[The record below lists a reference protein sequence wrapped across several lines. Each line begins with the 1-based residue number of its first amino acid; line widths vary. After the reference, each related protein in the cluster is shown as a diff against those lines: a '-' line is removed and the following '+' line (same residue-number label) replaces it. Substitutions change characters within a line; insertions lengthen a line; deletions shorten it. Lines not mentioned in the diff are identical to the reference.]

1 MVGMDAAI
9 SRSAYNMVGRF
20 VLIAAA
26 CTLVMLVAV
35 FWPQATI
42 LDRMELRTVDWRFH
56 LRGPLAPHPDIVLV
70 TIDEASLDKV
80 GKWPWPRQLFARL
93 TRQLTAA
100 RARAIVYDVFFIE
113 PEADPASDAAFVEAV
128 ASAGNVYLAGFAA
141 GPEQEGDID
150 SDLSVRERASADQ
163 AEPLRRWA
171 WDEATVNRR
180 EGLLSWAGI
189 YQVPDLTYP
198 FAHLAQAA
206 RGLGYTCLVQGA
218 DGIFRYTPP
227 LGYFRHR
234 LYPSLPLAVA
244 AGLLDARP
252 RQISVNFGHNLRLD
266 DQHIVP
272 LDRWGRMVINF
283 AGRHKTYPHLPAWQ
297 ILNETKDTSQLEL
310 ENKII
315 IVAITA
321 EGLHDVRA
329 SPFGSLLSGGEI
341 QATILDNI
349 LTQRFLVSAPPEKM
363 LLILPFIGL
372 AIALIFALL
381 PTRQALLLALGVV
394 AAYDWFSI
402 WVFAHWGLI
411 VPMFAPTLTG
421 LVVILVL
428 ISYRLLLE
436 ERQRSQARETLSHFV
451 PTQIVSQ
458 LMEDEAAQILQ
469 GQRRI
474 VSCLFCDLRGF
485 TAASEQLSPEATVNL
500 LNRYFTLMYEVIW
513 EFGGTL
519 DKLMGD
525 GLMAFFNA
533 PLEQPDHARRAVQA
547 AIEMQRRIEF
557 NRAEWEFCGWGE
569 LAAGIGISTGQAVVG
584 YITARDRMQYTAIGA
599 QVNLAARL
607 EELTRELDAKILISE
622 DTWQLVKDTVTT
634 NDEGSVQVRGFTEE
648 VNVYSVPVPLA

>member
-1 MVGMDAAI
+1 MASRDSPG
-9 SRSAYNMVGRF
+9 SRSAYKIVGRF

-26 CTLVMLVAV
+26 CTLVMLVAA
-35 FWPQATI
+35 FWPQVTM

-56 LRGPLAPHPDIVLV
+56 LRGPLQPHPDIVLV
-70 TIDEASLDKV
+70 TVDEASLRNV
-80 GKWPWPRQLFARL
+80 GKWPWPRAVFARL

-100 RARAIVYDVFFIE
+100 GVRAIAYDVFFIE
-113 PEADPASDAAFVEAV
+113 PEPG
-128 ASAGNVYLAGFAA
+128 SAGDEAFAEALARADNVYLAGFAA
-141 GPEQEGDID
+141 GPEQEGDYGA
-150 SDLSVRERASADQ
+150 DLSVGKMAPATQ
-163 AEPLRRWA
+163 AEPLRQWA
-171 WDEATVNRR
+171 WNEATVNRG
-180 EGLLSWAGI
+180 EGLLRWAGV
-189 YQVPDLTYP
+189 YQLPDLTYP
-198 FAHLAQAA
+198 FARLAQAA
-206 RGLGYTCLVQGA
+206 DGLGYTCLVQGA
-218 DGIFRYTPP
+218 DGIFRYTVPI
-227 LGYFRHR
+227 GYFRHR

-244 AGLLDARP
+244 AGLLGARP
-252 RQISVNFGHNLRLD
+252 GQISVNFGDNIRLD
-266 DQHIVP
+266 DQHTVP

-283 AGRHKTYPHLPAWQ
+283 VGKQKTYPHLPAWQ
-297 ILNETKDTSQLEL
+297 ILDESADAVQLEL
-310 ENKII
+310 ADKVV

-329 SPFGSLLSGGEI
+329 NPFGGLLAGGEI

-349 LTQRFLVSAPPEKM
+349 LTQRFLVQVPPEKL

-394 AAYDWFSI
+394 GAYEWFSI
-402 WVFAHWGLI
+402 WAFAHWSLI
-411 VPMFAPTLTG
+411 VPMFAPMLTG
-421 LVVILVL
+421 LVTILVL
-428 ISYRLLLE
+428 ISYRLLIE

-485 TAASEQLSPEATVNL
+485 TSASEQLAPEATVNL
-500 LNRYFTLMYEVIW
+500 LNRYFTLMHEVIW
-513 EFGGTL
+513 EFDGTL

-533 PLEQPDHARRAVQA
+533 PLEQPDHARRAAQA

-569 LAAGIGISTGQAVVG
+569 LAAGIGISTGPAVVG

-607 EELTRELDAKILISE
+607 EELTRELDAKILVSE
-622 DTWQLVKDTVTT
+622 DTYELLNEAFPAQYM
-634 NDEGSVQVRGFTEE
+634 GRIAVRGFAED
-648 VNVYSVPVPLA
+648 VAVYAVDVSLD

>member
-1 MVGMDAAI
+1 MAGRGSPG
-9 SRSAYNMVGRF
+9 SRSAYKMVGRF

-26 CTLVMLVAV
+26 CTLVMLVAG
-35 FWPQATI
+35 FWPQVTI

-56 LRGPLAPHPDIVLV
+56 MRGPLQPHPDIVVV
-70 TIDEASLDKV
+70 TVDEASLDEV
-80 GKWPWPRQLFARL
+80 GKWPWPRAVFARL

-100 RARAIVYDVFFIE
+100 GARAIVYDVFFIE
-113 PEADPASDAAFVEAV
+113 PEPDPAGDEAFAQAV

-141 GPEQEGDID
+141 GPEQAGDYGP
-150 SDLSVRERASADQ
+150 DLSVREMAPAGQ
-163 AEPLRRWA
+163 AEMLRHWA
-171 WDEATVNRR
+171 WSGATVTRG
-180 EGLLSWAGI
+180 EGLLRWAGI
-189 YQVPDLTYP
+189 YQLPDLTYP
-198 FAHLAQAA
+198 LARLA
-206 RGLGYTCLVQGA
+206 RGAQGLGYTCLVQGA

-227 LGYFRHR
+227 LGYFRQQ
-234 LYPSLPLAVA
+234 LYPSLPLTVA
-244 AGLLDARP
+244 AGVLDARP
-252 RQISVNFGHNLRLD
+252 GQISISFGHNLRLD
-266 DQHIVP
+266 DQHTVP

-283 AGRHKTYPHLPAWQ
+283 AGKHKTYPHLPAWQ
-297 ILNETKDTSQLEL
+297 ILDESKDAAQLEL
-310 ENKII
+310 ADKIV

-329 SPFGSLLSGGEI
+329 SPFGGLLAGGEI

-349 LTQRFLVSAPPEKM
+349 LTQRFLVPAPPEKM

-402 WVFAHWGLI
+402 WVFADRGLI
-411 VPMFAPTLTG
+411 VPMFTPTLTG
-421 LVVILVL
+421 LVTVLVL

-436 ERQRSQARETLSHFV
+436 ERQRFQARETLSHFV

-474 VSCLFCDLRGF
+474 VTCLFCDLRGF
-485 TAASEQLSPEATVNL
+485 TAASEQLSPEATVDL
-500 LNRYFTLMYEVIW
+500 LNRYFTLMHEVIW
-513 EFGGTL
+513 EFDGTL

-569 LAAGIGISTGQAVVG
+569 LAAGIGISTGPAVVG

-607 EELTRELDAKILISE
+607 EELTRELDAKILVSE
-622 DTWQLVKDTVTT
+622 DTYGLIEEAFPAQYL
-634 NDEGSVQVRGFTEE
+634 GRIAVRGFAEE
-648 VNVYSVPVPLA
+648 VGVYAVDVPLE

>member
-1 MVGMDAAI
+1 MAGRGSPG
-9 SRSAYNMVGRF
+9 SRSAYKMVGRF

-26 CTLVMLVAV
+26 CTLVMLVAA
-35 FWPQATI
+35 FWPQVTI

-56 LRGPLAPHPDIVLV
+56 MRGPLSPHPDIVLV
-70 TIDEASLDKV
+70 TVDEASLDKV

-100 RARAIVYDVFFIE
+100 GARAIVYDVFFIE
-113 PEADPASDAAFVEAV
+113 PEPDPAGDEAFAQAL
-128 ASAGNVYLAGFAA
+128 ASAANVYLAGFAA
-141 GPEQEGDID
+141 GPEQAGDYD
-150 SDLSVRERASADQ
+150 PDLSVREMAPAGQ
-163 AEPLRRWA
+163 AETLRHWA
-171 WDEATVNRR
+171 WNEATVTKG
-180 EGLLSWAGI
+180 EGLLRWAGI
-189 YQVPDLTYP
+189 YQLPDLTYP
-198 FAHLAQAA
+198 FARLARGAQ
-206 RGLGYTCLVQGA
+206 GLGYTCLVQGA

-252 RQISVNFGHNLRLD
+252 GQISVNFGHNLRLD
-266 DQHIVP
+266 DQHTVP

-283 AGRHKTYPHLPAWQ
+283 AGKHKTYPHLPAWQ
-297 ILNETKDTSQLEL
+297 ILDESKDAAQLEL
-310 ENKII
+310 EDKIV

-329 SPFGSLLSGGEI
+329 SPFGGLLAGGEI

-349 LTQRFLVSAPPEKM
+349 LTQRFLVQAPPEKM

-402 WVFAHWGLI
+402 WVFADRGLI
-411 VPMFAPTLTG
+411 VPMFTPMLTG
-421 LVVILVL
+421 LVTILVL

-436 ERQRSQARETLSHFV
+436 EKQRFQARETLSHFV

-500 LNRYFTLMYEVIW
+500 LNRYFTLMHEVIW
-513 EFGGTL
+513 EFDGTL

-569 LAAGIGISTGQAVVG
+569 LAAGIGISTGPAVVG

-607 EELTRELDAKILISE
+607 EELTRELDAKILVSE
-622 DTWQLVKDTVTT
+622 DTYGLL
-634 NDEGSVQVRGFTEE
+634 EEAFPARYLGRLAVRGFAEE
-648 VNVYSVPVPLA
+648 VGVYAVGVPMD

>member
-1 MVGMDAAI
+1 MAGRDSPD
-9 SRSAYNMVGRF
+9 SRSAYKMVGKF
-20 VLIAAA
+20 VLIGGA
-26 CTLVMLVAV
+26 CTLVMLVAA
-35 FWPQATI
+35 FWPQVTI

-56 LRGPLAPHPDIVLV
+56 MRGPLEPHPDIVLV
-70 TIDEASLDKV
+70 TIDEVSLDKV
-80 GKWPWPRQLFARL
+80 GKWPWPRQLFARM

-100 RARAIVYDVFFIE
+100 GARAIVYDVFFIE
-113 PEADPASDAAFVEAV
+113 PELDPAGDAAFAQ
-128 ASAGNVYLAGFAA
+128 ALSSADNVYLAGFAA
-141 GPEQEGDID
+141 GPEQESDYGDEP
-150 SDLSVRERASADQ
+150 SVREMAAVDQ
-163 AEPLRRWA
+163 AETLRHWA
-171 WDEATVNRR
+171 WNEATVSRG
-180 EGLLSWAGI
+180 EGLLRWAGI
-189 YQVPDLTYP
+189 YQLPDLTYP
-198 FAHLAQAA
+198 FARLAQAA
-206 RGLGYTCLVQGA
+206 DGLGYTCLVQGT

-234 LYPSLPLAVA
+234 LYPSLPLTVA
-244 AGLLDARP
+244 AGLLQARP
-252 RQISVNFGHNLRLD
+252 DQISVDFGRNLRLD
-266 DQHIVP
+266 AQHIVP

-283 AGRHKTYPHLPAWQ
+283 AGKHKTYPHLPAWQ
-297 ILNETKDTSQLEL
+297 ILDESEDTAELEL
-310 ENKII
+310 EDKIL

-329 SPFGSLLSGGEI
+329 SPFGGLLTGGEI

-349 LTQRFLVSAPPEKM
+349 LTQRFLIQAPPEEM

-381 PTRQALLLALGVV
+381 PTRQALLVALGVV

-402 WVFAHWGLI
+402 WVFAGHGLI
-411 VPMFAPTLTG
+411 VPMFTPMLTG
-421 LVVILVL
+421 LITILVL
-428 ISYRLLLE
+428 TSYRLLLE
-436 ERQRSQARETLSHFV
+436 EKQRSQARQTLSHFV

-469 GQRRI
+469 GQRRV

-485 TAASEQLSPEATVNL
+485 TAASELLAPEATVNL
-500 LNRYFTLMYEVIW
+500 LNRYFTLMHEVIW
-513 EFGGTL
+513 EFDGTL

-533 PLEQPDHARRAVQA
+533 PLEQPDHARRAVQV

-557 NRAEWEFCGWGE
+557 NRGEWEFCGWGE
-569 LAAGIGISTGQAVVG
+569 LAAGIGIATGPAVVG

-622 DTWQLVKDTVTT
+622 DTYELL
-634 NDEGSVQVRGFTEE
+634 EGAFPAQYVGRIAVRGFGEE
-648 VNVYSVPVPLA
+648 VGVYAVDAPMD

>member
-1 MVGMDAAI
+1 MAGTSSPG
-9 SRSAYNMVGRF
+9 SRSAYKTVGRF

-26 CTLVMLVAV
+26 CTLVMLVTV
-35 FWPQATI
+35 FWPQVTM

-56 LRGPLAPHPDIVLV
+56 MRGPLQPHPDIVLV
-70 TIDEASLDKV
+70 TVDEASLDKV

-100 RARAIVYDVFFIE
+100 GARAIVYDVFFIE
-113 PEADPASDAAFVEAV
+113 PEPDPAGDEAFAQAV
-128 ASAGNVYLAGFAA
+128 ASTDNVYLAGFAA
-141 GPEQEGDID
+141 GPEQAGDYGP
-150 SDLSVRERASADQ
+150 DLNVREMAPAGQ
-163 AEPLRRWA
+163 AEMLRHWA
-171 WDEATVNRR
+171 WNKATVTRG
-180 EGLLSWAGI
+180 EGLLRWAGV
-189 YQVPDLTYP
+189 YQLPDLTYP
-198 FAHLAQAA
+198 FARLARPAA
-206 RGLGYTCLVQGA
+206 GLGYTCLVQGA

-227 LGYFRHR
+227 LGYFRQQ

-244 AGLLDARP
+244 AGLVGVRP
-252 RQISVNFGHNLRLD
+252 SQVTVHYGHSLRLG
-266 DQHIVP
+266 DQHTVP

-283 AGRHKTYPHLPAWQ
+283 AGRHNTYPHLPAWQ
-297 ILNETKDTSQLEL
+297 ILDESRDAAELEL
-310 ENKII
+310 EDKVA

-321 EGLHDVRA
+321 QGLHDVRA
-329 SPFGSLLSGGEI
+329 TPFGGLLAGGEI

-349 LTQRFLVSAPPEKM
+349 LTQRFLIQAPPEKI

-381 PTRQALLLALGVV
+381 PTRQALVLALGVV

-402 WVFAHWGLI
+402 WAFAHWSLI
-411 VPMFAPTLTG
+411 VPMFTPTLAG
-421 LVVILVL
+421 LVTVLVL
-428 ISYRLLLE
+428 VSYRLLLE
-436 ERQRSQARETLSHFV
+436 EKQRSQARETLGHFV

-500 LNRYFTLMYEVIW
+500 LNRYFTLMHEVIW
-513 EFGGTL
+513 EFDGTL

-569 LAAGIGISTGQAVVG
+569 LAAGIGISTGPAVVG

-607 EELTRELDAKILISE
+607 EELTRELDVRILISD

-634 NDEGSVQVRGFTEE
+634 NDEGSVQVRGFTEQ

>member
-1 MVGMDAAI
+1 MAGRESPG
-9 SRSAYNMVGRF
+9 SRSAYKAVGRF

-26 CTLVMLVAV
+26 CTLVMLVAA
-35 FWPQATI
+35 FWPQVTV

-56 LRGPLAPHPDIVLV
+56 LRGPLSPHPDIVLV
-70 TIDEASLDKV
+70 TIDEASLDRV
-80 GKWPWPRQLFARL
+80 GKWPWPRQLFARM

-100 RARAIVYDVFFIE
+100 GARAIIYDVFFIE
-113 PEADPASDAAFVEAV
+113 REPDPAGDEAFAQAL

-141 GPEQEGDID
+141 GPEQEGDYGP
-150 SDLSVRERASADQ
+150 DLGVREMAIASH
-163 AEPLRRWA
+163 AETLQHWA
-171 WDEATVNRR
+171 WNEVTVNRG
-180 EGLLSWAGI
+180 EGLLSWAGV
-189 YQVPDLTYP
+189 YQLPDLTYP
-198 FAHLAQAA
+198 FARLARPAA
-206 RGLGYTCLVQGA
+206 GLGYTCLVQGA
-218 DGIFRYTPP
+218 DGIFRYTAPV
-227 LGYFRHR
+227 GYFRHQ

-252 RQISVNFGHNLRLD
+252 GQISVDFGHNLRLD

-283 AGRHKTYPHLPAWQ
+283 AGKHNTYPHLPVWQ
-297 ILNETKDTSQLEL
+297 ILDESKAAAQLEL
-310 ENKII
+310 ENKIV

-321 EGLHDVRA
+321 KGLHDVRA
-329 SPFGSLLSGGEI
+329 SPFGGLLAGGEI

-349 LTQRFLVSAPPEKM
+349 LTQRFLVQAPPEKM

-402 WVFAHWGLI
+402 WVFAHWSLI

-421 LVVILVL
+421 LIVILVL

-485 TAASEQLSPEATVNL
+485 TAASEQLAPEATVNL
-500 LNRYFTLMYEVIW
+500 LNRYFTLMHEVIW
-513 EFGGTL
+513 EFDGTL

-533 PLEQPDHARRAVQA
+533 PLEQPDHARRAVQV

-557 NRAEWEFCGWGE
+557 NRGEWEFCGWGE
-569 LAAGIGISTGQAVVG
+569 LAAGIGISTGPAVVG
-584 YITARDRMQYTAIGA
+584 YITARDRMQYTAIGT

-607 EELTRELDAKILISE
+607 EELTRELDVKILVSE

-648 VNVYSVPVPLA
+648 VNVYSVPVPLT